1 MIMSKKCLFL
11 GLLLAFAPMLFA
23 FSPVSSVIESVEGN
37 TAYIAKNA
45 NLKEGAS
52 GIVIRDFGTSQA
64 IIKRAVVTSVTNDAS
79 SSTKLELKD
88 FTALAQSA
96 LPDLNISAQ
105 AGDRVIMNYFYDR
118 GLIIAPDKESTELVK
133 TFYRDIYFI
142 DTDIF
147 GAYLIRD
154 SKIAPQKRHLQKF
167 CADNGAGV
175 LAFVLK
181 EQIKIVDCFEFSLLD
196 ETQIS
201 PRTDSPAKP
210 FYSRLTGYRQSLYGF
225 FTEEIILDYYQFY
238 EDLLSGKE
246 APDILDKIIGR

>member
-1 MIMSKKCLFL
+1 MSRKMLFL
-11 GLLLAFAPMLFA
+11 GLFLAFSSILFA
-23 FSPVSSVIESVEGN
+23 FTPVQSVIERVDEN
-37 TAYIAKNA
+37 YAYIAKNV
-45 NLKEGAS
+45 NLKKGAS
-52 GIVIRDFGTSQA
+52 GVVIRDFGASRA
-64 IIKRAVVTSVTNDAS
+64 IIKKAVITSDEADEL
-79 SSTKLELKD
+79 KLEIKD
-88 FTALAQSA
+88 FTALSQSA

-105 AGDRVIMNYFYDR
+105 AGDKVIMNYLYDR
-118 GLIIAPDKESTELVK
+118 GLIIAPDEESTDLVK

-142 DTDIF
+142 DPDIF
-147 GAYLIRD
+147 GVYLIRD
-154 SKIAPQKRHLQKF
+154 SKIAPQKKHLQKF

-181 EQIKIVDCFEFSLLD
+181 DKIKVVDCFEFSLLD

-201 PRTDSPAKP
+201 ARTNTPVKP

-246 APDILDKIIGR
+246 APDLFQKIIGQ